1 MKKTIKSALI
11 CLLTF
16 VNIAVIAQDEIPNLK
31 KPSSWEQY
39 LNSVVEYGDLGT
51 WRAGG
56 VTKDLWVGLPAG
68 IRYVSND
75 TRDISHDRKK
85 LLIAH
90 EMIAENGKMLSI
102 GSGFIGWDPIEKRI
116 YSFYSGY
123 DGGKPFWGPRELVG
137 FSSEGEVWKYTETSR
152 GDTYETLIVYK
163 RTSKNSRVD
172 IVKRTDGTGDTQQT
186 KLIKIIDEKGD
197 EGTATRKDYIRYT
210 RATQGMWKGEV
221 QSVIG
226 DSSLGRTGD
235 SYTAYWSSTK
245 KSSNYSISSF
255 NGGEKSHDSI
265 TFYDANLRKIASI
278 SSGNDGTVTRSYLV
292 PKGDD
297 WYRETIHTK
306 ANGQVSELNSDIK
319 IDVKKGVI
327 TIFIRGKVG
336 GSSLKNQKNVWY
348 RQHK

>member
-1 MKKTIKSALI
+1 MKKTIKSVLI

-39 LNSVVEYGDLGT
+39 LNSVIESGDLGT

-56 VTKDLWVGLPAG
+56 VTKDLWVGIPAG

-163 RTSKNSRVD
+163 RTSNNSRVD
-172 IVKRTDGTGDTQQT
+172 IVKRTDGTGDIQQT

-197 EGTATRKDYIRYT
+197 TRPATREDFIRYT
-210 RATQGMWKGEV
+210 KAVQGMWKGEV
-221 QSVIG
+221 LSVIG

-235 SYTAYWSSTK
+235 SYTAYWNSYVKSPSCST
-245 KSSNYSISSF
+245 SSF
-255 NGGEKSHDSI
+255 NGGEKSHDGLTI
-265 TFYDANLRKIASI
+265 YDANLKRIMSI
-278 SSGNDGTVTRSYLV
+278 SSGNDGTVTRSYFV
-292 PKGDD
+292 PKGDN
-297 WYRETIHTK
+297 WYRETVHTK
-306 ANGQVSELNSDIK
+306 ADGQISKLKSDIK
-319 IDVKKGVI
+319 IDVKKGVM
-327 TIFIRGKVG
+327 TILISGKVG
-336 GSSLKNQKNVWY
+336 SSSLKNQKNVWY